1 LLQERLSLRLVQGL
15 VRVRVLVMLRT
26 WVQVRIHIFVLLTG
40 ITPFE
45 AGLAVLAVPVVWS
58 SFNLKLH
65 RAKIYESTDM

>member
-1 LLQERLSLRLVQGL
+1 
-15 VRVRVLVMLRT
+15 MLRT
-26 WVQVRIHIFVLLTG
+26 WVQVRIHIFVLLMG

-45 AGLAVLAVPVVWS
+45 AGLAVLAVPVRS